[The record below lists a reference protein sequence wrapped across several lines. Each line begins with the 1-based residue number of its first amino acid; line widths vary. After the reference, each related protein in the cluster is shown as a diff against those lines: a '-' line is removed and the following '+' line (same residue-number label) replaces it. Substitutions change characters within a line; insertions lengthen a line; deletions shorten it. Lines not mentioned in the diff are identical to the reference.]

1 MKKLLLALLMLCG
14 TTACNFLQV
23 KVSPDPFYS
32 AVLQQDSTNQAALY
46 AQGERFIRAG
56 RFGDALKY
64 FVRLTRLEPKSTR
77 AWFSLGRCYYETHQ
91 YSKAREA
98 FEKTRELQPTE
109 ASTLGLAA
117 ATLMNGDAAR
127 ARELANESEQKYG
140 ASAPLLQVRG
150 DIAYF
155 SGEWSRALQLY
166 RQSLEK
172 NPNQPEIQGRVKDLE
187 EYLTTAG

>member
-14 TTACNFLQV
+14 ATACNFLQV

-32 AVLQQDSTNQAALY
+32 AVLQQDSNNRAALY

-56 RFGDALKY
+56 RYGDALKY
-64 FVRLTRLEPKSTR
+64 FVRLTRLEPKSAN

-91 YSKAREA
+91 YGKAREA
-98 FEKTRELQPTE
+98 FEKTQELQPTE
-109 ASTLGLAA
+109 ATLLGLAA
-117 ATLMNGDAAR
+117 ATLMNGDVAG
-127 ARELANESEQKYG
+127 ARELANQSEQKYG
-140 ASAPLLQVRG
+140 ASAALLQVRG

-155 SGEWSRALQLY
+155 SGDWSNALQFY

-172 NPNQPEIQGRVKDLE
+172 NPNQPEIQGRVKDLDTF
-187 EYLTTAG
+187 LASAG